1 MPTRI
6 CSPGATRHSSVDRR
20 FLDQCEQEVLHLSG
34 AIQPH
39 GALVVTDGRLRVTH
53 LSANH
58 ADYLPAELGLHV
70 GASLTE
76 PLARWV
82 PALGEGRRLL
92 QPDGIEGVAGALD
105 LLLTRHPG
113 GGWLFEC
120 LPGQGRDGFDPGHF
134 NLSPPPMDADTLAE
148 RRRDLVREVA
158 ARSGFQRVM
167 YYRFREDEDGDGEV
181 LAEARQ
187 AEIYG
192 SYLGLRFPASDIPR
206 VARTLYV
213 RNSWRLIP
221 DARAAAVPV
230 LGTGAP
236 DLSLADLRS
245 VSPVHGLYLA
255 NMGVRASLSLPIV
268 AADQLRA
275 LVACHHSEPR
285 RLPLPLLESL
295 AQMTRGHALDVSA
308 YESRRQ
314 MRLVDGLTHRFAAV
328 RAMLERHGDA
338 PSAWPELAPLLASEF
353 AVDGAMLRMS
363 RTTVGWG
370 LNLEPGALEALDHWF
385 TTQSREMVWQGDQ
398 LGRQVPDMPP
408 SQVAGA
414 LVIRVVGRTG
424 EVARVY
430 LCRPEHIHEVA
441 WGGNPHKP
449 VERHDGSVGI
459 APRRSF
465 EKWVEKRLGYSRAWD
480 NETRLLAFRL
490 RELLAGAAG
499 YG

>member
-6 CSPGATRHSSVDRR
+6 CSPGATRHSPVDRR

-449 VERHDGSVGI
+449 VEHHDGSVGI

>member
-221 DARAAAVPV
+221 DARAAAVPI

-245 VSPVHGLYLA
+245 VSRCMACTWPIWGCAPPCPCPSSPRINCGPWSPAITA
-255 NMGVRASLSLPIV
+255 NPGGCRCLCWSPW
-268 AADQLRA
+268 
-275 LVACHHSEPR
+275 PR
-285 RLPLPLLESL
+285 
-295 AQMTRGHALDVSA
+295 
-308 YESRRQ
+308 
-314 MRLVDGLTHRFAAV
+314 
-328 RAMLERHGDA
+328 
-338 PSAWPELAPLLASEF
+338 
-353 AVDGAMLRMS
+353 
-363 RTTVGWG
+363 
-370 LNLEPGALEALDHWF
+370 
-385 TTQSREMVWQGDQ
+385 
-398 LGRQVPDMPP
+398 
-408 SQVAGA
+408 
-414 LVIRVVGRTG
+414 
-424 EVARVY
+424 
-430 LCRPEHIHEVA
+430 
-441 WGGNPHKP
+441 
-449 VERHDGSVGI
+449 
-459 APRRSF
+459 
-465 EKWVEKRLGYSRAWD
+465 
-480 NETRLLAFRL
+480 
-490 RELLAGAAG
+490 
-499 YG
+499 